1 MLRVISRPAP
11 PPPRA
16 GRGAAA
22 PGARRPSAGPGAE
35 RAIHAVQRRTVA
47 LHSMITVHGPCDT
60 CRFHQLA
67 PLLYTV
73 YSPSHRPTGKGN
85 LGDIEGDKTTGDERG
100 GPSGVSLPAYARAD
114 HHQPVLSALVAYGS
128 LSLSRARTQLSSV
141 AYDGIGSCMR
151 PVVCWPIRWLI
162 RWEDTSP

>member
-16 GRGAAA
+16 GRGARRRPRRAA
-22 PGARRPSAGPGAE
+22 PERSTLARFVRAGSATETAHSRPSFDDY
-35 RAIHAVQRRTVA
+35 R
-47 LHSMITVHGPCDT
+47 TVHGPCDI

-85 LGDIEGDKTTGDERG
+85 LGDKTG
-100 GPSGVSLPAYARAD
+100 GTNEEALRVCPSPRTPGRSSPAGAFCSRR
-114 HHQPVLSALVAYGS
+114 LW